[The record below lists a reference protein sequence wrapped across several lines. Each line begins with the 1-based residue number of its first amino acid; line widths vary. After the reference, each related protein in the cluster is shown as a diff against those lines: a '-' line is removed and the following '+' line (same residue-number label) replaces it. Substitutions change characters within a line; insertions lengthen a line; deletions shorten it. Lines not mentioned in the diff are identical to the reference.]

1 MKNSMGTTLS
11 FLLMICMNSLANILP
26 INGKTTGELSDQYP
40 NLFVPAGITFSIW
53 AVIYALL
60 FVLVARQFFSKFN
73 DKTAA
78 LGWPV
83 TINFLL
89 NAAWII
95 AWHYEHVFVSV
106 LLMLCLLST
115 LVVINYALRNSD
127 DWMMRLAFG
136 IYIGWICLAVIANIT
151 AFLVALSW
159 PRFGISEQ
167 IWTAA
172 MIIAG
177 AVVGAFAMRRLAN
190 PFLAL
195 ALVWGFYGIVLKRQ
209 MDYPSIAIASYVGM
223 SIVLITAF
231 SMVFKGKSPSSPMM
245 MKIQ

>member
-1 MKNSMGTTLS
+1 
-11 FLLMICMNSLANILP
+11 MNSLANILP
-26 INGKTTGELSDQYP
+26 INGKTTGELSDKYP

-53 AVIYALL
+53 AVIYSLL
-60 FVLVARQFFSKFN
+60 FVLVARQFLSKFN
-73 DKTAA
+73 DKAA

-89 NAAWII
+89 NATWII
-95 AWHYEHVFVSV
+95 AWHYEHVLIS
-106 LLMLCLLST
+106 LLIMLALLST

-136 IYIGWICLAVIANIT
+136 IYIGWICLATIANIT
-151 AFLVALSW
+151 ALLVALSW
-159 PRFGISEQ
+159 TGFGISEQ
-167 IWTAA
+167 IWAAA

-177 AVVGAFAMRRLAN
+177 AVVGAFVMRRLAN
-190 PFLAL
+190 PFLTL

-223 SIVLITAF
+223 SIVFVTAF
-231 SMVFKGKSPSSPMM
+231 WMVFKGKSPSSPMM